1 MTTPPVAPPAT
12 PPADLA
18 AAREQFL
25 ALVDSVRPDLHRYV
39 SRLVGSAIDG
49 EDVVQDTLAKA
60 FYALSQSPEVPPL
73 RPWLFRI
80 AHNTAIDF
88 LRRYERKYAAPLP
101 EEEQMPSDDFPRDPE
116 VLRAAIATFMALPLS
131 QRSAVILKDVLDE
144 SLEDIAEHLGTTVAA
159 VKSLLVRGRQALEEH
174 TASDEGATARA
185 TPPSPEYRALMRRYV
200 ELFNQRDWA
209 GVQALLVEE
218 CRLDLVSKSQR
229 KGKSVGAYFGRYA
242 QERDL
247 VFRTGTCEGR
257 SAIGVFRVADGAPET
272 LAYVILVESENGR
285 VSFIRDFR
293 YVPYL
298 ARELEFVPDVE

>member
-1 MTTPPVAPPAT
+1 MSPAA

-25 ALVDSVRPDLHRYV
+25 ALVDAVRPDLHRYG

-49 EDVVQDTLAKA
+49 EDVVQETLAKA
-60 FYALSQSPEVPPL
+60 FYALSQLSEMPPL

-88 LRRYERKYAAPLP
+88 LRRYERRHAAPLP
-101 EEEQMPSDDFPRDPE
+101 EDEHMPSDDLPRDPE
-116 VLRAAIATFMALPLS
+116 VLRAAIATFMTLPLS
-131 QRSAVILKDVLDE
+131 QRSAVILKDVLDQ
-144 SLEDIAEHLGTTVAA
+144 SLADIAQHLDTSVAA
-159 VKSLLVRGRQALEEH
+159 VKSLLVRGRQALKAH
-174 TASDEGATARA
+174 AAGAQTPAPAS
-185 TPPSPEYRALMRRYV
+185 PSSPEHRALVRRYV
-200 ELFNQRDWA
+200 ELFNQRDWV
-209 GVQALLVEE
+209 GVQALLIEE

-229 KGKSVGAYFGRYA
+229 KGKSVGMYFGRYA
-242 QERDL
+242 QEQDL

-257 SAIGVFRVADGAPET
+257 SAIGVFRVTEAAPEA
-272 LAYVILVESENGR
+272 LAYVILVESEGDR

-298 ARELEFVPDVE
+298 ARELHFVPDVE

>member
-1 MTTPPVAPPAT
+1 MSTPPAA

-49 EDVVQDTLAKA
+49 EDIVQETLAKA
-60 FYALSQSPEVPPL
+60 FYALSQAPELPPL

-88 LRRYERKYAAPLP
+88 LRRYERKHVVPLP
-101 EEEQMPSDDFPRDPE
+101 EDEHMPSDDFPRDPE
-116 VLRAAIATFMALPLS
+116 VLRAAVATFMTLPLS

-144 SLEDIAEHLGTTVAA
+144 ALEDIAKHLDTSVAA
-159 VKSLLVRGRQALEEH
+159 VKSLLVRGRQALKAH
-174 TASDEGATARA
+174 LAGDAPIAPAT
-185 TPPSPEYRALMRRYV
+185 SPEHRALVRRYV
-200 ELFNQRDWA
+200 DLFNARDWA
-209 GVQALLVEE
+209 GVQALLIEE

-242 QERDL
+242 QEQDL
-247 VFRTGTCEGR
+247 VFRAGTCEGR

-298 ARELEFVPDVE
+298 ARELELVLDTE

>member
-1 MTTPPVAPPAT
+1 MTMPPVA

-25 ALVDSVRPDLHRYV
+25 ALVDSVRPDLHRYA

-80 AHNTAIDF
+80 AHNTAVDF
-88 LRRYERKYAAPLP
+88 LRRYERKHAAPLP
-101 EEEQMPSDDFPRDPE
+101 EDEQMPSDDFPRDPE
-116 VLRAAIATFMALPLS
+116 VLRAAVATFMTLPLS

-144 SLEDIAEHLGTTVAA
+144 SLEDIAEHLGTSVAA
-159 VKSLLVRGRQALEEH
+159 VKSLLVRGRQALKAH
-174 TASDEGATARA
+174 AAGDEKATARA
-185 TPPSPEYRALMRRYV
+185 AEPTSAEHRALVRQYV
-200 ELFNQRDWA
+200 DLFNQRDWA
-209 GVQALLVEE
+209 GVQALLLEE

-229 KGKSVGAYFGRYA
+229 KGKSVGMYFGRYA
-242 QERDL
+242 QERDF

-298 ARELEFVPDVE
+298 ARELEFVPDAG